1 MNFIKTSKHSTKFS
15 NKNKLKNLEI
25 LSNEYRKCLK
35 HIVNYVWLNG
45 YSYTSK
51 NEVKN
56 FNIQKNL
63 LDYPSMFTS
72 DVISKSNLNT
82 FLTGRA
88 LKCCLTQA
96 AGMIKSA
103 TLKQK
108 KRLYFLKSQKD
119 EGITKRK
126 LKLLIKK
133 IKQNIPQMPNCDNAK
148 LELNSICATLKIKS
162 DMHFN
167 AFLRLTSITKDKME
181 ILIPIEYNRHSNLL
195 SSKGKILTSFLIDK
209 DNINIR
215 WEIESTEKKTEGL
228 TLGAD
233 QGKKD
238 VLTLSNGTVTKKVD
252 QHGHSLD
259 SIIKKVSLK
268 KKGSKA
274 FKRAKEHQKNFV
286 NRSINELNFND
297 VKQINLEKI
306 WNIGY
311 KKSRSRLMSHWSN
324 TIIRDKIQSKCDLE
338 GITLVHS
345 SCTYMSQR
353 CSICGNVNKQNR
365 KGKSFKCTH
374 CSNTMDADLN
384 AACNH
389 AVEGLPEIPYSL
401 RQLNL
406 NRQGFFWNQNGLFDS
421 TGRSLQSL
429 LHVKDKTLCF
439 I

>member
-167 AFLRLTSITKDKME
+167 AFLRLTSI
-181 ILIPIEYNRHSNLL
+181 
-195 SSKGKILTSFLIDK
+195 
-209 DNINIR
+209 
-215 WEIESTEKKTEGL
+215 
-228 TLGAD
+228 
-233 QGKKD
+233 
-238 VLTLSNGTVTKKVD
+238 
-252 QHGHSLD
+252 
-259 SIIKKVSLK
+259 
-268 KKGSKA
+268 
-274 FKRAKEHQKNFV
+274 
-286 NRSINELNFND
+286 
-297 VKQINLEKI
+297 
-306 WNIGY
+306 
-311 KKSRSRLMSHWSN
+311 
-324 TIIRDKIQSKCDLE
+324 
-338 GITLVHS
+338 
-345 SCTYMSQR
+345 
-353 CSICGNVNKQNR
+353 
-365 KGKSFKCTH
+365 
-374 CSNTMDADLN
+374 
-384 AACNH
+384 
-389 AVEGLPEIPYSL
+389 
-401 RQLNL
+401 
-406 NRQGFFWNQNGLFDS
+406 
-421 TGRSLQSL
+421 
-429 LHVKDKTLCF
+429 
-439 I
+439 

>member
-1 MNFIKTSKHSTKFS
+1 M
-15 NKNKLKNLEI
+15 
-25 LSNEYRKCLK
+25 
-35 HIVNYVWLNG
+35 
-45 YSYTSK
+45 
-51 NEVKN
+51 
-56 FNIQKNL
+56 
-63 LDYPSMFTS
+63 
-72 DVISKSNLNT
+72 
-82 FLTGRA
+82 
-88 LKCCLTQA
+88 
-96 AGMIKSA
+96 
-103 TLKQK
+103 
-108 KRLYFLKSQKD
+108 
-119 EGITKRK
+119 
-126 LKLLIKK
+126 
-133 IKQNIPQMPNCDNAK
+133 
-148 LELNSICATLKIKS
+148 
-162 DMHFN
+162 
-167 AFLRLTSITKDKME
+167 
-181 ILIPIEYNRHSNLL
+181 
-195 SSKGKILTSFLIDK
+195 
-209 DNINIR
+209 
-215 WEIESTEKKTEGL
+215 
-228 TLGAD
+228 
-233 QGKKD
+233 
-238 VLTLSNGTVTKKVD
+238 
-252 QHGHSLD
+252 
-259 SIIKKVSLK
+259 K